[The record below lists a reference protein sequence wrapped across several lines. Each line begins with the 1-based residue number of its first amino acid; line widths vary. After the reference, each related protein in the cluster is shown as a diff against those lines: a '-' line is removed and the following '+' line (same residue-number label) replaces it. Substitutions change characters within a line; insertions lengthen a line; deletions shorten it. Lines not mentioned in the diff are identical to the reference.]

1 MKFHTR
7 QWGKHHRIRK
17 GKHQK
22 FLHRRLTSLNK
33 CWRVHLRV
41 ARLISIRQKCPASP
55 LSAAAAAVAP
65 LARARRSRRR
75 RRPCNRAI
83 GIVTTAATPPL
94 DTQVHRTQIPR
105 APLFSLTLSTGFFF
119 YRPVWQSPR
128 DGKKSLSDTAL
139 LTPSEKGVDDCNRM
153 QFLCESPKNSISNY
167 LWTAT

>member
-1 MKFHTR
+1 MLPSAYQSCTTHFHSAKVS
-7 QWGKHHRIRK
+7 G
-17 GKHQK
+17 GVASA
-22 FLHRRLTSLNK
+22 RR
-33 CWRVHLRV
+33 RR
-41 ARLISIRQKCPASP
+41 
-55 LSAAAAAVAP
+55 AVAP

-94 DTQVHRTQIPR
+94 DTQVHRTQIPQ